1 MTHPATPPTV
11 SGPKGGPA
19 WGKILLFGCLGLVI
33 AGGALSAIGGG
44 IWYLMNKDR
53 VSEATAGT
61 TGESVEYRSGD
72 HRFTGTRGE
81 NAIDFSFRYPV
92 SWSIVED
99 ENTDSPNFVKVERST
114 EDAFTIEN
122 FAVGTLSGDMGGPAL
137 DLLLQHLRPQ
147 LEQGFPGSTFGD
159 MEDVTLAGRSGRGV
173 SFTGRFEDTPRGD
186 IDYYGRV
193 LLVPSS
199 ADRGVSVFALATGL
213 ADGVDG
219 VEDVGERGEL
229 QVIFES
235 FQFGGGGG
243 GGAAREADAPATGAS
258 GQDITIVDADGG
270 TYRGRLDSGDRT
282 RDDSSI
288 YDGYAFNGSAG
299 ERVVVTLESGDFD
312 AYLTVLSPTQQTHDD
327 DDSGGG
333 TDSRLELTL
342 EESGTWTIMANAY
355 RAGESGEYVL
365 TIER

>member
-1 MTHPATPPTV
+1 MTHPSTPPTV
-11 SGPKGGPA
+11 SGPKSGPA

-33 AGGALSAIGGG
+33 AGAALSAIGGG

-53 VSEATAGT
+53 VAENAAGPA
-61 TGESVEYRSGD
+61 GESIEYRSGD

-81 NAIDFSFRYPV
+81 NVIDFSFRYPA
-92 SWSIVED
+92 SWSVVED
-99 ENTDSPNFVKVERST
+99 ENSDSPNFIKVERST
-114 EDAFTIEN
+114 DDDFTIEN
-122 FAVGTLSGDMGGPAL
+122 FAVGHLSGDMGGPAL

-147 LEQGFPGSTFGD
+147 LEQGFPSSRFGET
-159 MEDVTLAGRSGRGV
+159 EDVTLAGQSGRGV

-186 IDYYGRV
+186 VDYYGRV
-193 LLVPSS
+193 LLVPAT
-199 ADRGVSVFALATGL
+199 ADRGVAVFALATSL
-213 ADGVDG
+213 AEGVDG

-229 QVIFES
+229 PVVFES
-235 FQFGGGGG
+235 FRFGDGGST
-243 GGAAREADAPATGAS
+243 ATREADAPAAAAS
-258 GQDITIVDADGG
+258 GQDITVVGEDGG

-282 RDDSSI
+282 RDDESI
-288 YDGYAFNGSAG
+288 YDGYAFTGTAG

-312 AYLTVLSPTQQTHDD
+312 AYLTVISPSQQVTHDD

-333 TDSRLELTL
+333 TDSRLDLTL
-342 EESGTWTIMANAY
+342 EESGMWSVMANAY